1 MTKEEIKALS
11 KKEIQDLLTQNTK
24 ELRYDSEAIMSG
36 YDFVF
41 NQYLTHR
48 NFILE
53 EKQLWDVILLGFFQ
67 FDGEVIDGIE
77 EVLGWYELMVWCF
90 NNLKQIPEIGYYVK
104 RYYDFHIEKLSTG
117 EVLSG
122 FITTF
127 VDDLGAM
134 DLDVLKNYASNLG
147 VELSK
152 LPNMVKDQLK

>member
-1 MTKEEIKALS
+1 MTKEEIKKLS
-11 KKEIQDLLTQNTK
+11 KKEIEDLLVQNTK
-24 ELRYDSEAIMSG
+24 ELRYDAEALMSG

-67 FDGEVIDGIE
+67 FEGEIIDGIE
-77 EVLGWYELMVWCF
+77 DALGWYNLMVWCF
-90 NNLKQIPEIGYYVK
+90 NNLKQVPEINYYFK
-104 RYYDFHIEKLSTG
+104 RYYDFHKERLSTG
-117 EVLSG
+117 EVLSS

-127 VDDLGAM
+127 VDDMGSI
-134 DLDVLKNYASNLG
+134 DLESFKDYASNLS

-152 LPNMVKDQLK
+152 LPEMVKNQLK